1 MDSGNVDTLTA
12 PSDPVPTNGAR
23 DSSISLLQ
31 LHRNS
36 PTDQALHIVQP
47 NTSEP
52 SRLSASHP
60 CRQPR
65 ASQSHARSEQAGEG
79 SAKPIDQQLKK
90 SQRRAASQTAR
101 GLASAPFPDDRP
113 PHADEPSTTRPERLT
128 AHRNPPAHQPT
139 IPPTAPAAQRV
150 AGKSTMNGTDIK
162 KAAINKAK
170 QVAQAANGTGGK
182 KRRKGQ
188 DLKPIITTEQQQGSQ
203 NASPASTGS
212 FHYKYVS
219 APSPRPPVP

>member
-90 SQRRAASQTAR
+90 SQRSATTVTLRRGRACAS
-101 GLASAPFPDDRP
+101 LSHSPPD
-113 PHADEPSTTRPERLT
+113 HLVHEPSRKHLERLNPHIAYRIPHT
-128 AHRNPPAHQPT
+128 AYRIPQSAVRSPPPLE
-139 IPPTAPAAQRV
+139 PC
-150 AGKSTMNGTDIK
+150 S
-162 KAAINKAK
+162 
-170 QVAQAANGTGGK
+170 
-182 KRRKGQ
+182 
-188 DLKPIITTEQQQGSQ
+188 
-203 NASPASTGS
+203 
-212 FHYKYVS
+212 
-219 APSPRPPVP
+219 